1 MKKLKWFKQERP
13 YSCGAACLRMVL
25 DSHGINIPEDELRKR
40 TKTKPDI
47 GSHPIS
53 IVESALSLS

>member
-1 MKKLKWFKQERP
+1 
-13 YSCGAACLRMVL
+13 MVL